1 MAVHKV
7 SIRMVI
13 MVMTLTVTLT
23 TMLVY
28 GGVFGNLA
36 GETFTQM
43 DLKLVTQ
50 NVSRAK
56 EQLDVLVRDAQGL
69 SDYIAH
75 SVLTQTDFAPGEFA
89 GQVDPFVETGSAVGS
104 VALYDSSGRPICASS
119 AGKPGPFLTA
129 QSVAERDWFRTA
141 LTSGEEVFSGAH
153 LERSY
158 RGDYSWVATL
168 ARRVVYTGA
177 DDTLSNGVL
186 AVNIRLSAI
195 DEICR
200 EYSGQEC
207 GSLVLTDLAG
217 NLVYSPRAKLE
228 ALPGASDVF
237 RSVGSRQEG
246 QQQLELSQPLENE
259 QWILVGLTR
268 EGEIRQGELALQ
280 QKGLTVLLFSLLIA
294 AGLAAVVATWICRPF
309 RYMERAMH
317 RIDAGV
323 SGVRLESHGYREFV
337 SLTNTYNGMI
347 DRIEQLMQESERKQ
361 EQLRHM
367 EVAALEEQ
375 INPHFLYNALD
386 SITWLVET
394 GRGGDAVTT
403 IGALARL
410 LRLSINRGGNFHTV
424 SREVEH
430 IHNYLIIQKTRYG
443 QRFASHIHVEKEAEA
458 LYCPRLILQPIVENA
473 IKHGIADNEDCQIVV
488 RVFLKEGRL
497 VMTVWDDGM
506 GILPEKL
513 SEVQRALRENQP
525 PNPEQI
531 SGLALKSINRR
542 IRLLC
547 GESYGIAIDSETEE
561 WTCVTIELPL
571 RRSA

>member
-1 MAVHKV
+1 MHKI
-7 SIRMVI
+7 SIRFVI
-13 MVMTLTVTLT
+13 VVMTLTVTLT
-23 TMLVY
+23 TLLIY
-28 GGVFGNLA
+28 NGVFGTLV

-50 NVSRAK
+50 SVSRAK
-56 EQLDVLVRDAQGL
+56 EQLDVLVLDAQGL

-75 SVLTQTDFAPGEFA
+75 VVLTQANFVPGEFA
-89 GQVDPFVETGSAVGS
+89 EQVNPLVETGNAVSS
-104 VALYDSSGRPICASS
+104 VALYSSAGMPVCASS
-119 AGKPGPFLTA
+119 AGKSGPFLTA
-129 QSVAERDWFRTA
+129 QSVQEQDWFDMA
-141 LTSGEEVFSGAH
+141 LHGEGPIFSGARM
-153 LERSY
+153 ERSY
-158 RGDYSWVATL
+158 RGDYSWVATMTQR
-168 ARRVVYTGA
+168 AAYTDA
-177 DDTLSNGVL
+177 DGGLSTGVL

-195 DEICR
+195 EEICK

-217 NLVYSPRAKLE
+217 RIVYSPRAKLE

-268 EGEIRQGELALQ
+268 EGELSQGGQALQ
-280 QKGLTVLLFSLLIA
+280 RKGLTVLLFSMLFA
-294 AGLAAVVATWICRPF
+294 ALLAAMVATWICRPF

-323 SGVRLESHGYREFV
+323 SGVRLENHGYREFV
-337 SLTNTYNGMI
+337 SLTRTYNGMI

-361 EQLRHM
+361 EQLRKM
-367 EVAALEEQ
+367 EIASLEEQ

-394 GRGGDAVTT
+394 GRSKDAVST

-424 SREVEH
+424 AREVDH

-473 IKHGIADNEDCQIVV
+473 IKHGVAENEDCQIVV
-488 RVFLKEGRL
+488 RVFLEEERL
-497 VMTVWDDGM
+497 KITVWDDGM
-506 GILPEKL
+506 GMLPDKL
-513 SEVQRALRENQP
+513 EEVQRALRENQP

-547 GESYGIAIDSETEE
+547 GEQFGITIDSEMEE
-561 WTCVTIELPL
+561 WTCVTIELPCL
-571 RRSA
+571 PSA